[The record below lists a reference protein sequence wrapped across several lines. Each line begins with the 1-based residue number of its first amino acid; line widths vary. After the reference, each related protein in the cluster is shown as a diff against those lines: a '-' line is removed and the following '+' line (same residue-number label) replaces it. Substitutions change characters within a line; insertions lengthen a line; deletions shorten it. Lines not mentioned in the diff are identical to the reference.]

1 MAISYGEPK
10 NRIEHFKRKFLKFDI
25 QTIKICKKG
34 NDPKIHY
41 IYLCKKLEGADN
53 INHNVFEECL
63 KELDNSEISV
73 EYIEA
78 YKDMEKA
85 FEEKK
90 VKAIGLSNFK
100 VNEIKE
106 ILGICKI
113 KPAIN

>member
-63 KELDNSEISV
+63 KELDNSESFKNDLLSQFV
-73 EYIEA
+73 DKNKLHAFAEA
-78 YKDMEKA
+78 L
-85 FEEKK
+85 KK
-90 VKAIGLSNFK
+90 
-100 VNEIKE
+100 
-106 ILGICKI
+106 
-113 KPAIN
+113 KP

>member
-53 INHNVFEECL
+53 INSNVFEECL
-63 KELDNSEISV
+63 KELDNSESFKNDLLSQFV
-73 EYIEA
+73 DKNKLHSFAEA
-78 YKDMEKA
+78 L
-85 FEEKK
+85 KK
-90 VKAIGLSNFK
+90 
-100 VNEIKE
+100 
-106 ILGICKI
+106 
-113 KPAIN
+113 KP